1 MRLLPF
7 WGAAL
12 LIGLCQH
19 KAQAAMT
26 PALFDVEEQ
35 RYAQAVKQLPEV
47 TGRYQAQIDAL
58 LSRYRADTNEL
69 SVTRNVAQDGTA
81 LWQAAVQDVQQ
92 GAWDDRPLY
101 WDRLATRIALKEQQ
115 PSFTLAAWQRQILLN
130 SLEKAS
136 RGMSD
141 VRFADEVD
149 VRILLTG
156 FDPFLLDRNLSQ
168 SNPSGLAA
176 LAFDGVIWPLAG
188 KRVQIESVLIPVRF
202 KDFDDGLIESLLTP
216 YLRDNNIDM
225 VVTASMG
232 REHFDLERFAG
243 RNRSAAVADNQNVR
257 SGATPQQPKPPHLN
271 GQVLNGPEFVEF
283 SLPAQA
289 MQQAHGRYQVN
300 DNRQVETS
308 LGTRQARQIQQ
319 LDGALSVAG
328 SGGGYLSNEIS
339 YRSVLLKQLLG
350 SQVLVGHIH
359 TPKIEGHDPK
369 QQQAMVEQL
378 QAILQQAASTL
389 L

>member
-19 KAQAAMT
+19 KALAAMT
-26 PALFDVEEQ
+26 PERFDVEEQ
-35 RYAQAVKQLPEV
+35 RYAQAAKQLPEV
-47 TGRYQAQIDAL
+47 AIRYQAQTEAL
-58 LSRYRADTNEL
+58 LTRYRANTNEL

-81 LWQAAVQDVQQ
+81 LWQAAVKDVQQ
-92 GAWDDRPLY
+92 GGWDDRPLY
-101 WDRLATRIALKEQQ
+101 WNRLATRIGLKQQQ

-141 VRFADEVD
+141 VHFLEEVD
-149 VRILLTG
+149 LRILLTG

-202 KDFDDGLIESLLTP
+202 QDFDDGLIESLLTP

-225 VVTASMG
+225 VVTVSMG

-243 RNRSAAVADNQNVR
+243 RNRSAAMVDNQNFR
-257 SGATPQQPKPPHLN
+257 SGATPQQPKPPYLN

-289 MQQAHGRYQVN
+289 MQQAIGRYQVN
-300 DNRQVETS
+300 DNRQVETE
-308 LGTRQARQIQQ
+308 LGTRQAGQIEQ
-319 LDGALSVAG
+319 LDGAVSVAG

-339 YRSVLLKQLLG
+339 YRSLLLKQLLG

-359 TPKIEGHDPK
+359 TPKIDGHDPSA
-369 QQQAMVEQL
+369 QQQMVEQL
-378 QAILQQAASTL
+378 QAILQQAASTQL
-389 L
+389 